1 MTTKKTTRIGIA
13 VAAVAVGTTGM
24 IAAPAQAA
32 PAQSAAA
39 APTAAASSSAR
50 NYYGAIVVNRKTGYM
65 FLRNDASSRTWAERS
80 AMSKC
85 KKKGSGKY
93 CTVLVWARNACG
105 AAAEKR
111 YSNGTIRYQGGWG
124 STRSKAIANAKKPLG
139 KGAKYRGYFCTTRY
153 R

>member
-1 MTTKKTTRIGIA
+1 MSTKKSTRAGLA
-13 VAAVAVGTTGM
+13 VAALAVGATGM

-32 PAQSAAA
+32 PVAGVA
-39 APTAAASSSAR
+39 APTAASASSAR

-65 FLRNDASSRTWAERS
+65 FARNDASSRYWAERS

-85 KKKGSGKY
+85 KAKGSGKY
-93 CTVLVWARNACG
+93 CTTLVWARNACG

-111 YSNGTIRYQGGWG
+111 YSNGSIRYQGGWG
-124 STRSKAIANAKKPLG
+124 STRAKAVANAKKPLG
-139 KGAKYRGYFCTTRY
+139 KGARYRGYFCTTRY